1 MKSSVVKRMGKDI
14 VSGSFVPANAGMFL
28 FLVCVLFLPS
38 ESFGGHHEQGRYDAT
53 NGYGERYELVFSD
66 QDGGSWGQSVAIS
79 GDVAVA
85 GSGEDNSVYVFDRNS
100 DGTWSQSQK
109 FSSSAEDT
117 RFGEAVAISGGT
129 IVVGDHY
136 EESVTVYER
145 STNGV
150 WLQSQKLSSSVVAD
164 TNFGQSVAI
173 SGDKMIVGEDSEDS
187 AYIYEKNSTGTWVL
201 KQKFTV
207 SVSSR
212 DFGYS
217 VAISGNRAIV
227 GAPTAKTF
235 CEDGADAAYV
245 YERNAA
251 GTWSQSQVLTTGGEN
266 LRCLT
271 SSGFGHDVGISGD
284 SLIVGS
290 SSASHIFERNAE
302 GNYVLTKTTSHTSAR
317 RGYIVALSGDKALTG
332 SQSGVM
338 IRVMKKADRVWL
350 TNSWILHMRDLE
362 TATRLSKKYKVTDA
376 GISGDRAIV
385 LFGNSSDEMRMFV
398 YELTEAGTARTQPV
412 VNEEGPEAGTDPGTP
427 GGGERPEEE
436 PGETGTLGDNG
447 RPEEEGSP
455 EAPNPAT
462 GGPGGAPGTGEPP
475 GGVEG
480 AGHLEDILSRNGNA
494 PGGQLSQSG
503 GCAISGG
510 NEPAGGALSALATLM
525 LTLTPLS
532 VGRFR
537 ERGKRFPSE
546 KQSPPPV

>member
-14 VSGSFVPANAGMFL
+14 VPGSFVPANAGMFL

-117 RFGEAVAISGGT
+117 RFGGAVAISGGT

-136 EESVTVYER
+136 EGSVYVYER

-212 DFGYS
+212 DFGHG

-271 SSGFGHDVGISGD
+271 GFGHDVGISGD
-284 SLIVGS
+284 SLIVAS
-290 SSASHIFERNAE
+290 PSASHIFERNAE
-302 GNYVLTKTTSHTSAR
+302 GNYVLTTTTSHTSAR

-332 SQSGVM
+332 PQNGVM

-427 GGGERPEEE
+427 GGGERPEAE
-436 PGETGTLGDNG
+436 P
-447 RPEEEGSP
+447 
-455 EAPNPAT
+455 
-462 GGPGGAPGTGEPP
+462 GAPGTGEPP

>member
-1 MKSSVVKRMGKDI
+1 M
-14 VSGSFVPANAGMFL
+14 
-28 FLVCVLFLPS
+28 
-38 ESFGGHHEQGRYDAT
+38 
-53 NGYGERYELVFSD
+53 
-66 QDGGSWGQSVAIS
+66 
-79 GDVAVA
+79 
-85 GSGEDNSVYVFDRNS
+85 
-100 DGTWSQSQK
+100 
-109 FSSSAEDT
+109 
-117 RFGEAVAISGGT
+117 
-129 IVVGDHY
+129 GDHY

-173 SGDKMIVGEDSEDS
+173 SGDKIIVGEDSEDS
-187 AYIYEKNSTGTWVL
+187 AYIYEKSSTGTWVL
-201 KQKFTV
+201 KRKFTV

-235 CEDGADAAYV
+235 CEEGADAAYV

-302 GNYVLTKTTSHTSAR
+302 GNYVLTTTTSHTSRR
-317 RGYIVALSGDKALTG
+317 RGYIVGILGDKALTG
-332 SQSGVM
+332 PQNGVM

-385 LFGNSSDEMRMFV
+385 LFGNSSNEQRMFV

-427 GGGERPEEE
+427 GDDGRPEAE
-436 PGETGTLGDNG
+436 PGETGTPGDNG
-447 RPEEEGSP
+447 RPEEGSEGQGSP
-455 EAPNPAT
+455 ETPNPGT
-462 GGPGGAPGTGEPP
+462 DSGDRRSGGAPGTGEPP

-510 NEPAGGALSALATLM
+510 NEPAGGALFALATLM

-546 KQSPPPV
+546 KQALPPV

>member
-1 MKSSVVKRMGKDI
+1 MKSSVVKRMRKDI

-53 NGYGERYELVFSD
+53 NGYGERYELVFRD
-66 QDGGSWGQSVAIS
+66 QDGGSWGWGQSVDIS
-79 GDVAVA
+79 GDVAVV
-85 GSGEDNSVYVFDRNS
+85 GSGEDNSVHVFDRNS

-109 FSSSAEDT
+109 FSSSAADT

-173 SGDKMIVGEDSEDS
+173 SGDKIIVGEDSEDS
-187 AYIYEKNSTGTWVL
+187 AYIYEKSSTGTWVL
-201 KQKFTV
+201 KRKFTV

-235 CEDGADAAYV
+235 CEEGADAAYV

-271 SSGFGHDVGISGD
+271 GFGHDVGISGD

-290 SSASHIFERNAE
+290 PSASHIFERNAE
-302 GNYVLTKTTSHTSAR
+302 GNYVLTTTTSHTSAR

-332 SQSGVM
+332 PQNGVM

-385 LFGNSSDEMRMFV
+385 LFGNSSDEQRMFV

-427 GGGERPEEE
+427 G
-436 PGETGTLGDNG
+436 DDG
-447 RPEEEGSP
+447 RPEAEP
-455 EAPNPAT
+455 
-462 GGPGGAPGTGEPP
+462 GAPGTGEPP

-503 GCAISGG
+503 GCAIFGG
-510 NEPAGGALSALATLM
+510 NEPAGGALSALAILM
-525 LTLTPLS
+525 LTLTPLY

-546 KQSPPPV
+546 KQATSPV